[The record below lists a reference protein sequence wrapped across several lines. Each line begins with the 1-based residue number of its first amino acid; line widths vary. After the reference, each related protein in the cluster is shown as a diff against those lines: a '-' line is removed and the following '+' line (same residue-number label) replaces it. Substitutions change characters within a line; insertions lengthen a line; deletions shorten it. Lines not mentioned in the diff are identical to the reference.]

1 MATDIHQPLSGRRKP
16 GAGGSPS
23 QLGRILL
30 YSLVAILV
38 LGGAGWVAWL
48 SRVPSPVIVATAPA
62 TQTPTTVPAAP
73 AIQDPAADT
82 GGDILSGSGEVG
94 PGQAG
99 EPGVLPRLSGESGA
113 DISTVLDEDGNEI
126 TRIAPTD
133 RSTPGAVVL
142 TPPGRT
148 GQDPRFAHIPDPA
161 IVEDSAFGEL
171 PVRGANGERAF
182 DIYARP
188 WSGARGVRVAIVV
201 GGLGISQTGTQRAI
215 EILPEETTL
224 AFAANG
230 NSLKRWMQE
239 ARRNGHEI
247 LLQVPFEPFDYP
259 AVNPG
264 RGTLTVDAGPEANL
278 KSLHEAMGQ
287 ITNYTGITNF
297 MGGKFLS
304 SGDALEPVMR
314 DLSKRGI
321 MFLDDGT
328 SARSMTDRYA
338 KALAIP
344 FAASDI
350 VLDAKQER
358 GHVLEKLDDLE
369 RIARRNGQAV
379 GVASAFDVSIDAI
392 AAWANE
398 AKARG
403 IEIVGIS
410 ALADDP
416 ER

>member
-1 MATDIHQPLSGRRKP
+1 MGTDIHQPLSGRRKP
-16 GAGGSPS
+16 GTGGSPS
-23 QLGRILL
+23 PLGRILL
-30 YSLVAILV
+30 YSIAAIIV
-38 LGGAGWVAWL
+38 VGGAGWVAWL
-48 SRVPSPVIVATAPA
+48 SRVPAPVVVATAPA
-62 TQTPTTVPAAP
+62 TPTPPTTAPAAP
-73 AIQDPAADT
+73 AAQDPAADT
-82 GGDILSGSGEVG
+82 GGDILSGSGEAG
-94 PGQAG
+94 AG

-113 DISTVLDEDGNEI
+113 DISTVLDDNGNEI

-142 TPPGRT
+142 TPPDRT
-148 GQDPRFAHIPDPA
+148 GQDPRFAHLPDPA
-161 IVEDSAFGEL
+161 VVEDSAFGEL
-171 PVRGANGERAF
+171 PVRGASGERAF

-215 EILPEETTL
+215 EMLPEETTL

-259 AVNPG
+259 AVDPG
-264 RGTLTVDAGPEANL
+264 RGTLTVDAGAEANL

-304 SGDALEPVMR
+304 TADALEPVMR

-392 AAWANE
+392 ATWANE